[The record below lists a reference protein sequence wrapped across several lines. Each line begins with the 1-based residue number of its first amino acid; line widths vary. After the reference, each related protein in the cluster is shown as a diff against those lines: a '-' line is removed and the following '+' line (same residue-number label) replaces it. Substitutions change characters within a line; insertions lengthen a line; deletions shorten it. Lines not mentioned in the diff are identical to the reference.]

1 MSFLKTN
8 AKQRGKSEEQNP
20 STGLG
25 GSPSLFPNINE
36 VTYNG

>member
-20 STGLG
+20 SAGLG
-25 GSPSLFPNINE
+25 VCLSLFSNINE